1 MSNTPTKE
9 PDKHSDTKP
18 NKQTHAQRGKETQA
32 QPDTRTG
39 NNGTENKKDDA
50 ATKEH
55 ATGFLGA
62 VERIGNKLP
71 DPFWLFVIIGGLV
84 TVTSWIG
91 NMAGMHAEDPAGGKD
106 IVVKNLLSS
115 EGISY
120 MVSNAVENYVTFPA
134 LGLIIT
140 VMLGVAVAEHSGLI
154 SAAVRGLVSK
164 VGPRSL
170 TFVVAIAGVTG
181 SVASDAV
188 YVILIPLGAMAFRA
202 VGRSPIVGAMVAF
215 AASSAGFNASLVLN
229 ITDVLL
235 GGISTTAAH
244 IIDSEYE
251 VSPLANYFFVVFSS
265 IGLAL
270 IITLVTE
277 LFMNKKVRE
286 LVDHDDLNYEHLTFS
301 KASDVEKTSA
311 ADSNNGSAEAFL
323 DEQGASSSANSSGS
337 MSSTT
342 QGNSGAAGEQIHD
355 DEQTQEEL
363 EESLALEPKEIRA
376 LSITGLALVIMLGLY
391 FALMFVS
398 GSPLQGEGGAVMESP
413 LIKAVAVPIALSFFF
428 MGLIYGVIA
437 RTIKSPSDIPDM
449 MAKGLKTLL
458 PMMVLFFA
466 VSQFLAW
473 FTWTNLGNWTAI
485 KGAEL
490 LTQWNLPPLV
500 LFGAFVLLVAII
512 NLLITSGSAQ
522 WALMAPV
529 VVPMFMYVGISPE
542 VTQMLFRIGDSPS
555 NIITPMSPYFA
566 LALTFLQR
574 YYSKAGIGTLMSL
587 ALPYSITM
595 LIGWFLLFCLWW
607 AIGLPLGPGTPMDY
621 NLGG

>member
-1 MSNTPTKE
+1 MSNAPTKK
-9 PDKHSDTKP
+9 PD
-18 NKQTHAQRGKETQA
+18 
-32 QPDTRTG
+32 
-39 NNGTENKKDDA
+39 NKKVSDKD
-50 ATKEH
+50 TETPQKEH
-55 ATGFLGA
+55 ATGFLGV

-84 TVTSWIG
+84 AVTSWIG
-91 NMAGMHAEDPAGGKD
+91 NMAGMRAEDPAGGED
-106 IVVKNLLSS
+106 VVVQNLLSA

-154 SAAVRGLVSK
+154 SAAVRGLVAK
-164 VGPRSL
+164 VGPRML

-235 GGISTTAAH
+235 GGISTTAAQ
-244 IIDSEYE
+244 IVDADYE
-251 VSPLANYFFVVFSS
+251 VSPLANYFFVIFSA

-277 LFMNKKVRE
+277 LFMNKKARE
-286 LVDHDDLNYEHLTFS
+286 LVDHDNLNYEHLTFS
-301 KASDVEKTSA
+301 KASDSEKSD
-311 ADSNNGSAEAFL
+311 AD
-323 DEQGASSSANSSGS
+323 D
-337 MSSTT
+337 TT
-342 QGNSGAAGEQIHD
+342 DHENQS
-355 DEQTQEEL
+355 QEEL
-363 EESLALEPKEIRA
+363 EESLTLEKKEFRA
-376 LSITGLALVIMLGLY
+376 LAITGLAMVAMLGIY

-413 LIKAVAVPIALSFFF
+413 LITAVAVPIALAFFF
-428 MGLIYGVIA
+428 MGLIYGVLA
-437 RTIKSPSDIPDM
+437 GTITSASDIPEF

-485 KGAEL
+485 KGSEL

-500 LFGAFVLLVAII
+500 LFGAFVLLVALI

-587 ALPYSITM
+587 ALPYSIAM
-595 LIGWFLLFCLWW
+595 LIGWFLMFCVWW